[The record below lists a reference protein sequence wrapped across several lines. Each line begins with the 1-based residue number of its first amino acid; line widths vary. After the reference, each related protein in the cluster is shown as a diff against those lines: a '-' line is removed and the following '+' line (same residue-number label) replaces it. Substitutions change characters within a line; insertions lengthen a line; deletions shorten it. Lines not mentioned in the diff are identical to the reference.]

1 LSEHASTPLRQDD
14 GSAEARLAAVPKPAL
29 LLALGLGLAA
39 LALIPSD
46 AVPWLRGPAP
56 YPPEWQWG
64 FRPEGSAHALWPAAA
79 CALALVALLA
89 CSFVASAR
97 RRPRA
102 AAAGLVAVSVALGT
116 ALPVLLLAR
125 EPDGPLLALMERSL
139 SPYRTSYQTV
149 AVSPATRDPL
159 AFLRAHAALLPELAH
174 TAKHAATHP
183 PGPVLFYRAALGA
196 CEASPWLTRALLRVA
211 GARSRPDP
219 EKDAHHAGALLGDL
233 LLSLLGSATAW
244 PLLRLG
250 QRLGLPPLEA
260 ARVALLW
267 ALVPGPALMTP
278 QFDQALAL
286 PVVAA
291 VLCLVRAAQAGA
303 TSRLLGWAA
312 LAGIWGGAA
321 AFTSYGAPT
330 FLTIGGGA
338 ALLAAA
344 PPGLGASHR
353 LRRGLAIA
361 GAAAGA
367 SGLLAFGLP
376 AALGH
381 EALRALRTALA
392 IHHAGYTAP
401 RSYALWLAFGPL
413 DLAVFLG
420 LPLAVLAVWRA
431 AAATRQGANGA
442 PLRPPARFALAAV
455 GGVAL
460 LVLSGT
466 TRGEVGRIWIPL
478 MPLLLLDAATDLDGP
493 ATVALGLLQGALTLV
508 LAAFWTV

>member
-1 LSEHASTPLRQDD
+1 MP
-14 GSAEARLAAVPKPAL
+14 PKPPL
-29 LLALGLGLAA
+29 LLALGLGIAA
-39 LALIPSD
+39 LAVIPSD

-56 YPPEWQWG
+56 YPPEWQWVW
-64 FRPEGSAHALWPAAA
+64 RPGGPAQELWPAAA
-79 CALALVALLA
+79 CGLAMVALLA
-89 CSFVASAR
+89 CSFLAAAR
-97 RRPRA
+97 SRPRA
-102 AAAGLVAVSVALGT
+102 AGAGLVAVSVALGA

-125 EPDGPLLALMERSL
+125 EPGGPLLALMERSL
-139 SPYRTSYQTV
+139 SPYRTSYHTV
-149 AVSPATRDPL
+149 AASPAARDPL
-159 AFLRAHAALLPELAH
+159 AFLRAHAALLPGLAR

-183 PGPVLFYRAALGA
+183 PGPVLFYRATLGV
-196 CEASPWLTRALLRVA
+196 CQASPGLARALLRAA

-233 LLSLLGSATAW
+233 LLSLLGSLAAW

-250 QRLGLPPLEA
+250 ERLGLAPLEA

-291 VLCLVRAAQAGA
+291 ALCLVRAGQAEA
-303 TSRLLGWAA
+303 TRGLLGWAA
-312 LAGIWGGAA
+312 LAGTWGGFAV
-321 AFTSYGAPT
+321 FTSYGAPA
-330 FLTIGGGA
+330 FLAIGGVA
-338 ALLAAA
+338 ALLAATPTGPA
-344 PPGLGASHR
+344 TGHR
-353 LRRGLAIA
+353 LRRALAIA
-361 GAAAGA
+361 ASAAVT

-381 EALRALRTALA
+381 EPLRALGTALA
-392 IHHAGYTAP
+392 IHHAAFTAP
-401 RSYALWLAFGPL
+401 RSYALWLAFDPL

-420 LPLAVLAVWRA
+420 LPLAVLAAWG
-431 AAATRQGANGA
+431 AATAARLGASGA
-442 PLRPPARFALAAV
+442 PLRPLARFALAAV

-478 MPLLLLDAATDLDGP
+478 MPLLLLAAAADLDGP
-493 ATVALGLLQGALTLV
+493 ATVALGLLQGALTLA
-508 LAAFWTV
+508 LGAFWAV